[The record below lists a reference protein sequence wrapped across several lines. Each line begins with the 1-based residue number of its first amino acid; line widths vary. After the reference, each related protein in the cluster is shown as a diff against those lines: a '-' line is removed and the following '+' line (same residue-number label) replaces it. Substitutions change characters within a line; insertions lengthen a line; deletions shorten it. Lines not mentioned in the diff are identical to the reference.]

1 MEQLPLVS
9 PVVEQLTLPLEIPQ
23 PALQSPTPPLQTIVL
38 PAQVWMQLSPALR
51 AACRQRLVQIL
62 QEVTHDAP
70 HP

>member
-1 MEQLPLVS
+1 MEQPPLVP
-9 PVVEQLTLPLEIPQ
+9 PVVEQLTLPLEIPP
-23 PALQSPTPPLQTIVL
+23 PALQSPTSPLQTIVL